1 MCFGLFG
8 DAYIERLVIALDR
21 CLSKKKAKTV
31 VDADMQILNLIA
43 AEKKLPFFDFTQAD
57 LQTLVDLLVDDNEH
71 LRKFLNDT
79 NRAYTIASKVA
90 EQRKI

>member
-21 CLSKKKAKTV
+21 CLSKKKSKTL
-31 VDADMQILNLIA
+31 VDADLQILNLIA
-43 AEKKLPFFDFTQAD
+43 VEKKLPFFDFTQAE
-57 LQTLVDLLVDDNEH
+57 LQTLVDRLVDDNEYM
-71 LRKFLNDT
+71 RKFLNDT
-79 NRAYTIASKVA
+79 NRAYTIANKVA